1 MPVVGLSINSI
12 DAKKIAE
19 VTFGVKVNSNTNLT
33 NVKEQDLPGF
43 EKKGILIDF
52 EFSTQYMAPKDKK
65 VAEFL
70 INGNVLVVDD
80 AHKKIM
86 ESWKKDKKLPD
97 DIGLQVVNVIFNRCA
112 KKSIILSDDLTS
124 STAFCKE
131 EQIENFNQR

>member
-112 KKSIILSDDLTS
+112 KKSIILSDDLQLPS
-124 STAFCKE
+124 PVPLPFAKK
-131 EQIENFNQR
+131 NK